1 MEKIL
6 AMLILAA
13 VLSAVLISG
22 CTQQTI
28 NPIPQGTPD
37 KATEDKTAAAL
48 ESELDQALE
57 NMTDADIE
65 NALLNQ

>member
-1 MEKIL
+1 MKVIL
-6 AMLILAA
+6 AILLVAS

-28 NPIPQGTPD
+28 TPTPQGAGRAAED
-37 KATEDKTAAAL
+37 KAAAAL
-48 ESELDQALE
+48 ESELDLALE

-65 NALLNQ
+65 AALLSQ